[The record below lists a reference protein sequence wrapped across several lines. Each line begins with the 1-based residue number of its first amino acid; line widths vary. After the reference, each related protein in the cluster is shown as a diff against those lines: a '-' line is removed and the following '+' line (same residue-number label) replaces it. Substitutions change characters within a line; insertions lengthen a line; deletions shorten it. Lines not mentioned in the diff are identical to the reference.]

1 MHRHTEESQ
10 LSRHSRFVSHFQ
22 KVDLN
27 FGQGHR
33 ALTGQS
39 LIGSKG
45 GWLLAYR
52 SPRTCAAA
60 TRACPR
66 ASPPSL
72 AGVLVW
78 IKTGTPLRASSVRS
92 SNRAF

>member
-10 LSRHSRFVSHFQ
+10 LSRHSCFVQSFP
-22 KVDLN
+22 KLALN

-39 LIGSKG
+39 LIGYEG
-45 GWLLAYR
+45 GWLLAYL

-60 TRACPR
+60 TKACPR